1 MADEAVRDMTEQAG
15 EPVGDEPTLRRS
27 ISLWQMTLYG
37 AGGMLG
43 AGIYGLIGQVAAEM
57 GSAIWLAF
65 ALSLVAAGLTGLS
78 YASLGSRYP
87 RAGGA
92 AYITQ
97 RAYGRDL
104 LTHVVGLTVACSG
117 LTSIAAGARVVG
129 ENLQALPA
137 FEGLPTGAL
146 AFAYVAVVG
155 GIAYRGIRESMWANV
170 ALTLMEAGGLLLVIA
185 VSLRFWGSA
194 NLLEFP
200 VGAETEAG
208 LPLVFL
214 AQGIVLTFYAFIGFE
229 DSLNVAEELKNPRRN
244 LPLGLIMALV
254 LTVVIYMSVAIS
266 AVSVVPWQELA
277 EANAPLAE
285 VVARAAPWFPA
296 WVFIVITVFA
306 VANTGLIN
314 YITASRLLYGMARDG
329 HLPPALSRVHPV
341 RRTPHVA
348 IGLIFALVV
357 ALILSGDISELASAT
372 VLLLLLVFLAVNGAL
387 VVLKMRPGEPKGGFE
402 LPIAVPALGAIVCV
416 AMFGARV
423 GAGDWRAPVIAG
435 VLLLGVAALYFVLRH
450 RRHANE
456 D

>member
-1 MADEAVRDMTEQAG
+1 MKQADESL
-15 EPVGDEPTLRRS
+15 EPVGGEPTLQRS

-97 RAYGRDL
+97 HAYRRSL
-104 LTHVVGLTVACSG
+104 LTHMVGLTVACSG
-117 LTSIAAGARVVG
+117 LTSVAAGARVVG
-129 ENLQALPA
+129 ENLQALA
-137 FEGLPTGAL
+137 VLEGLPTGTL
-146 AFAYVAVVG
+146 AFIYLAIVG
-155 GIAYRGIRESMWANV
+155 AIVYRGIRESMWANV
-170 ALTLMEAGGLLLVIA
+170 AMTLMEAGGLLLVIA

-194 NLLEFP
+194 NLMEFP
-200 VGAETEAG
+200 VGPETESG
-208 LPLVFL
+208 LPLVLL

-244 LPLGLIMALV
+244 LPLGLVGALV

-277 EANAPLAE
+277 EANAPLAA
-285 VVARAAPWFPA
+285 VVERAAPWFPA

-314 YITASRLLYGMARDG
+314 YITTSRLLFGMARDG
-329 HLPPALSRVHPV
+329 HLPPVLARVHPV

-348 IGLIFALVV
+348 IALIFALIVI
-357 ALILSGDISELASAT
+357 LILSGDISELASAT
-372 VLLLLLVFLAVNGAL
+372 VLLLLLVFLVVNSAL
-387 VVLKMRPGEPKGGFE
+387 VVLKMRPDEPPGGFE
-402 LPIAVPALGAIVCV
+402 LPIGVPALGAVVCAV
-416 AMFGARV
+416 MFTTRV

-435 VLLLGVAALYFVLRH
+435 VLLLGVAALYFVLRF
-450 RRHANE
+450 RRVSDE

>member
-1 MADEAVRDMTEQAG
+1 MKQADESLD
-15 EPVGDEPTLRRS
+15 PVGGEPTLQRS

-97 RAYGRDL
+97 HAYRRSL
-104 LTHVVGLTVACSG
+104 LTHMVGLTVACSG
-117 LTSIAAGARVVG
+117 LTSVAAGARVVG
-129 ENLQALPA
+129 ENLQALA
-137 FEGLPTGAL
+137 VLEGLPTGTL
-146 AFAYVAVVG
+146 AFIYLAIVG
-155 GIAYRGIRESMWANV
+155 AIVYRGIRESMWANV
-170 ALTLMEAGGLLLVIA
+170 AMTLMEAGGLLLVIA

-194 NLLEFP
+194 NLMEFP
-200 VGAETEAG
+200 VGPETESG
-208 LPLVFL
+208 LPLVLL

-244 LPLGLIMALV
+244 LPLGLVGALV

-277 EANAPLAE
+277 EANAPLAA
-285 VVARAAPWFPA
+285 VVERAAPWFPA

-314 YITASRLLYGMARDG
+314 YITTSRLLFGMARDG
-329 HLPPALSRVHPV
+329 HLPPVLARVHPV

-348 IGLIFALVV
+348 IALIFALIVI
-357 ALILSGDISELASAT
+357 LILSGDISELASAT
-372 VLLLLLVFLAVNGAL
+372 VLLLLLVFLVVNSAL
-387 VVLKMRPGEPKGGFE
+387 VVLKMRPDEPPGGFE
-402 LPIAVPALGAIVCV
+402 LPIAVPALGAVVCAV
-416 AMFGARV
+416 MFTTRV

-435 VLLLGVAALYFVLRH
+435 VLLLGVAALYFVLRL
-450 RRHANE
+450 RRVADE
-456 D
+456 G

>member
-1 MADEAVRDMTEQAG
+1 MEQTG
-15 EPVGDEPTLRRS
+15 ESHESVGGEPTLRRS

-97 RAYGRDL
+97 RAYRRSL
-104 LTHVVGLTVACSG
+104 LTHMVGLTVACSG

-129 ENLQALPA
+129 ENLQALA
-137 FEGLPTGAL
+137 VLEGLPTGTL
-146 AFAYVAVVG
+146 AFIYLAIVG
-155 GIAYRGIRESMWANV
+155 GIVYRGIRESMWANV
-170 ALTLMEAGGLLLVIA
+170 AMTLMEAGGLLLVIA

-194 NLLEFP
+194 NLMEFP
-200 VGAETEAG
+200 VGPETEAG

-244 LPLGLIMALV
+244 LPLGLIMALL

-285 VVARAAPWFPA
+285 VVAHAAPRYRADLRADRDSDP
-296 WVFIVITVFA
+296 VGRHLG
-306 VANTGLIN
+306 TGLGDRIVAAVGVPGGEQR
-314 YITASRLLYGMARDG
+314 IGRPEDAS
-329 HLPPALSRVHPV
+329 
-341 RRTPHVA
+341 RRTPGWFRAADRGACSRRGRLCRDVRNPCRGR
-348 IGLIFALVV
+348 GLA
-357 ALILSGDISELASAT
+357 
-372 VLLLLLVFLAVNGAL
+372 
-387 VVLKMRPGEPKGGFE
+387 RPGDCRRTAARGGR
-402 LPIAVPALGAIVCV
+402 ALL
-416 AMFGARV
+416 
-423 GAGDWRAPVIAG
+423 RAQAPTWCG
-435 VLLLGVAALYFVLRH
+435 
-450 RRHANE
+450 
-456 D
+456 

>member
-1 MADEAVRDMTEQAG
+1 MEQTGEPLEQAG
-15 EPVGDEPTLRRS
+15 GEPTLQRS

-97 RAYGRDL
+97 RAWRRSL
-104 LTHVVGLTVACSG
+104 LTHMVGLTVACSG

-129 ENLQALPA
+129 ENLQALA
-137 FEGLPTGAL
+137 VFESLPTGTL
-146 AFAYVAVVG
+146 AFIYLAIVG
-155 GIAYRGIRESMWANV
+155 AIVYRGIRESMWANV
-170 ALTLMEAGGLLLVIA
+170 AMTLMEAGGLLLVIA

-194 NLLEFP
+194 NLMEFP
-200 VGAETEAG
+200 VGPETESG
-208 LPLVFL
+208 LPLVLL

-244 LPLGLIMALV
+244 LPLGLVGALL

-314 YITASRLLYGMARDG
+314 YITTSRLLYGMSRDG
-329 HLPPALSRVHPV
+329 HLPPVLSKVHPE

-348 IGLIFALVV
+348 IGLIFALIVI
-357 ALILSGDISELASAT
+357 LILSGDISELASAT
-372 VLLLLLVFLAVNGAL
+372 VLLLLLVFLVVNSAL
-387 VVLKMRPGEPKGGFE
+387 VVLKLRPDEPPGGFE
-402 LPIAVPALGAIVCV
+402 LPIAVPALGAVVCV
-416 AMFGARV
+416 VMFATRV
-423 GAGDWRAPVIAG
+423 GAGDWRAPAIAG
-435 VLLLGVAALYFVLRH
+435 VLLLGVAALYFVLR
-450 RRHANE
+450 RRRVA
-456 D
+456 DGG